1 MQVGVP
7 AENFTGFIPLFIAR
21 KLFPPVHEGPF
32 DHAAHNQLADKIAA
46 SQRLLCKRRR
56 PNI

>member
-7 AENFTGFIPLFIAR
+7 AENFTGFIPLFIAP
-21 KLFPPVHEGPF
+21 KLFPPVHETAF
-32 DHAAHNQLADKIAA
+32 DHAADKIAA
-46 SQRLLCKRRR
+46 SQRLLCKRLR